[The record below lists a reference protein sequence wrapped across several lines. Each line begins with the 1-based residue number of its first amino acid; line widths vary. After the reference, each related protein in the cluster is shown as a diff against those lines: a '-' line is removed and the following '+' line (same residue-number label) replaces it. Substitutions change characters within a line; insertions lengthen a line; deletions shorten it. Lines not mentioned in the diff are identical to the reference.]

1 MKLRKLKVLRGYLFS
16 FMAGAVV
23 VALSLPVFASIVTT
37 GVLLTIIAFSEYNAK
52 KEGEKKTASRQA

>member
-1 MKLRKLKVLRGYLFS
+1 
-16 FMAGAVV
+16 MAGAVV

>member
-37 GVLLTIIAFSEYNAK
+37 GVLLTIIAFGEYNAK
-52 KEGEKKTASRQA
+52 KATPPASKSRK